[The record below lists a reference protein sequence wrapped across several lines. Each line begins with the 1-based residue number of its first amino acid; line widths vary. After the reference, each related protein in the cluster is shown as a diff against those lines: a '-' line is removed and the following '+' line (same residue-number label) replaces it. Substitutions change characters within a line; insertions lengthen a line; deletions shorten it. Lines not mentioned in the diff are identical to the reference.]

1 MVDWSWTI
9 VIGAG
14 ARAVVTACPC
24 PCPCRALVYVCAFL
38 MCRCNAPHSLSFCC
52 HTVCCGARFVCG
64 CLSCCDL
71 FFAPPPSGPSDR
83 LLPVVLVWRLKYSL
97 YKAYTYVHI
106 LELRQPLLA
115 SLPPCSPARFVV
127 SIFVSL
133 AYFSHIVLLWCNVG
147 SVNNHRMIPFPRC
160 FLFSSPTL
168 VACCCVL
175 ERWGV
180 FLRAAK

>member
-1 MVDWSWTI
+1 MDNRHRRWCPSGGHRVS
-9 VIGAG
+9 VPVSLPC
-14 ARAVVTACPC
+14 ARLCLC
-24 PCPCRALVYVCAFL
+24 FSYVSFQC
-38 MCRCNAPHSLSFCC
+38 PHSLSFCC

-71 FFAPPPSGPSDR
+71 FFAPPPSGSSDR